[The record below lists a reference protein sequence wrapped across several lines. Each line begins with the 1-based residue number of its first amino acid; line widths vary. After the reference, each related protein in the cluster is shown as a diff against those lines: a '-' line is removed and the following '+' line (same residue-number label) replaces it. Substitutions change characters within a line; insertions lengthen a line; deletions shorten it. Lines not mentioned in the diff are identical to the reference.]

1 MEFAMLSIIM
11 ITVCVPLIP
20 TPHLLISLY
29 SLKDSLIRM
38 SHLWYSAWVCL
49 MWPGENEQFLPAG
62 VEERERGKERGEK
75 EGGSDL
81 IHKKILY
88 TNL

>member
-1 MEFAMLSIIM
+1 
-11 ITVCVPLIP
+11 
-20 TPHLLISLY
+20 
-29 SLKDSLIRM
+29 
-38 SHLWYSAWVCL
+38 